1 MNQDNIYIINII
13 FIMIGALFA
22 YSLLAYSAVLYMTIR
37 ECNKYIR
44 LDYVFKE
51 EDEKYLIIENGN
63 IRIYLSKKEEIPFI
77 VNKTSGYCYF
87 PETSQNLF
95 LWFNNP
101 VKSIINRTYK
111 YLYNKYKIYN
121 YHYID

>member
-1 MNQDNIYIINII
+1 MNQDNVYIINII

-22 YSLLAYSAVLYMTIR
+22 YSLLAYSVALYMTTR

-51 EDEKYLIIENGN
+51 EDERCLIIENDN
-63 IRIYLSKKEEIPFI
+63 IRIYLSKKEETPFI
-77 VNKTSGYCYF
+77 VNKISGYCYF
-87 PETSQNLF
+87 PEVSQNLF

-101 VKSIINRTYK
+101 VKSVINVTYK
-111 YLYNKYKIYN
+111 YLYNKYKRN
-121 YHYID
+121 D